1 MQDIWKKKITTAL
14 SKNTSHRK
22 WDLLQRRSSFPFVEI
37 IRYRKNMMFFC
48 FALRGNDIH
57 SSLSLF
63 VFCKGSD
70 VSKVLLAFG
79 RDGSLMGR
87 NS

>member
-1 MQDIWKKKITTAL
+1 M
-14 SKNTSHRK
+14 
-22 WDLLQRRSSFPFVEI
+22 EI
-37 IRYRKNMMFFC
+37 IPDRENMMFFR

-63 VFCKGSD
+63 AFCKGSD

-79 RDGSLMGR
+79 RDGSLVSR
-87 NS
+87 TS